1 MAYSNTRY
9 TRYRHSPKLI
19 TPIQPIPKIQ
29 DIESIQTEN
38 AIQPIYPYQGLD
50 EKRRTYLRAQQD
62 KQTQTFLANYN
73 DPTELNSFIDAL
85 TNREAVS
92 KKFGETWGT
101 ISTASGVVSILAF
114 AGSIIA
120 AALAPVTGGAS
131 LVAAAP
137 LAKVGAIAAIPS
149 IPAAMDVT
157 IEKGIKP
164 IVAGKPKEALLNT
177 MMNFGETMDF
187 VANPVK
193 GLIKEGGE
201 GFIKG
206 LGLSKE
212 GRVNYDYATGF
223 FLTDMLL
230 ETVSDP
236 MNWVTLGTTAAFKT
250 AAKPIAKEATQQIV
264 ENTVHAVNK
273 TFAKSLGEIS
283 IEGAERISKQVTK
296 TATQVSREWATASFD
311 TLTDAAKAK
320 ILRDGRNKIQQSLV
334 RAIKKE
340 LPKATA
346 SEIDIILRQ
355 VNKSTS
361 QSVIMRSI
369 RSQIQDI
376 TFDTLSSQTIKGL
389 VGMQHYSNTFEKF
402 MTKGA
407 MLTSGYGLGVEA
419 AKNGWK
425 GIKHWANNITLN
437 RLKKASVFDNANGLD
452 IKQWKKAKGIWEA
465 SYKYVTDLS
474 GDISQRDMN
483 AFYAFANQQFNRDK
497 QLISK
502 IMQDG
507 TNPLKKGALLDG
519 QFQAIYGCDFI
530 EYIAYLKGIS
540 ASENGIYDNY
550 IKYLESTLQILEP
563 QAIQKGAGEAI
574 KAGQNIFS
582 IKDVAADNIIQRVQK
597 AIKTSKNKTELTEKF
612 YTLKMNNAYVN
623 SILIHDKNITEV
635 LMEINGSE
643 RIGALL
649 DKINGDLNALAP
661 EVAAQIPV
669 ATQTIK
675 EAGASFMNI
684 KNFYNEVAGLAIP
697 NIKGV
702 PDFRKYV
709 IDQIFGVNKPVSE
722 LLAEFDSI
730 TMPSLKNGLE
740 TMLYESGF
748 KFSDYPAL
756 EDQIVGVY
764 RRFLEAQQSAG
775 VEMLGATI
783 VQDFTKSIDDLIKY
797 LPQYADELQVLE
809 GANLQIK
816 TILAQVKNANLEMLD
831 NVLTDK
837 NTIFNVANTRQLA
850 DVGLAL
856 KTVAIKDNLNM
867 FELTSEMSGNIINSA
882 NKLGKSINRL
892 KEQFEQYHVYFDTNK
907 AVQINNA
914 YIEFRKQFLDNP
926 EFTAL
931 YDYPAFKYLKNTTDP
946 IEQFAHLVEFNKTIK
961 DRAVSKQFKDIL
973 QTRLGTVEYLNVLDP
988 SGLMVTDFAWD
999 AMAQSAWIAEK
1010 QLNETIIN
1018 GITAYKNLSLNSK
1031 KITADFEAI
1040 RDVLSI
1046 NKLDRPK
1053 MLQQERYIKAASKI
1067 NDMLEFLEQHYASRF
1082 NSTLAAEEINTI
1094 RNVLINF
1101 PELNEKYS
1109 GLVDTLE
1116 AYWRGEKTFQQSPK
1130 SMKDTDEF
1138 VDEFTPFWEAIKTM
1152 NQDIQKTVAK
1162 ANEQFKVVL
1171 NERLTEAYAQ
1181 LRADFKKQYKI
1192 SEMTSLDLFDNSN
1205 NPRQSEEFLHPNIII
1220 ENQVIHTQQGETPVH
1235 IWERRHTT
1243 DTPYADVDYY
1253 ADISD
1258 LQKTIYETYNEKYRY
1273 YKTYT
1278 HEYYKDLEYA
1288 QSRQQY
1294 RQAYEDTAKVV
1305 NKLKQYTLEGI
1316 SINSVDSLKNI
1327 KEIILRELAT
1337 ESEKGISYTVPELY
1351 ELYAPILDNIFIK
1364 YTNELEEAIKYANDY
1379 SAWKPRYTE
1388 LKTQFYNKFST
1399 HDQKLLKQ
1407 IENAKST
1414 KQAIYLTQTLPF
1426 STDFKNIMHV
1436 QMPANFTGYKRWDLQ
1451 TEFQDLINRAR
1462 GEKFN
1467 KDVLNKI
1474 TEELRQ
1480 ELGDRNKAILK
1491 QRFEPIREK
1500 IYKQTL
1506 EEFNF
1511 YKYTDITPW
1520 DPVKEQQQ
1528 LNKLINNATDANAKG
1543 VFYNLFSLT
1552 PEEFINELAYRKRF
1566 ITFTDADIN
1575 DAQLKAMFNKFKA
1588 NKMDGVKFVHQ
1599 DGRHWIV
1606 LDKTQKVN
1614 MSGRQVYLN
1623 DSPIMRLQNK
1633 KQFNEFKLV
1642 DKFINDTNNPG
1653 ITKTLNELDD
1663 ALETL
1668 TGSRLGDSQ
1677 GEYLS
1682 KETLQ
1687 KVYNQMPDEVKALLP
1702 EIDEWTDKQFFDA
1715 YIFNESILGTAKSKA
1730 ALGMYSGNMITNTRN
1745 AITQAQAY
1753 LKPKNEYV
1761 NTVFDSQLSIAS
1773 PNSIWV
1779 SFSDQDI
1786 LEALQANPEY
1796 KLVALVDD
1804 KKWGMRTREIL
1815 PTSVKAI
1822 QKAKELGAV
1831 IIPMQTYKDMYNVVN
1846 HRLGSTGMAKLWSR
1860 IMYVY
1865 KFGYLCRPGAWIRNF
1880 IDTNIKSKL
1889 EMGDEFS
1896 SYKAQAH
1903 KILDDVD
1910 NMKKFISSRD
1920 PDGLIKSEAIAQ
1932 WFADGNAKYLTYEE
1946 FLELDRDF
1954 LSQGISG
1961 NVMRDLYAGE
1971 AEGAWRKFTE
1981 MTGNIID
1988 SANKTEDYNRLATYL
2003 YELDHGADYTSALAK
2018 IAKTHFDYSFK
2029 TKAEQLAE
2037 MVFPFTTFSL
2047 RNYSYW
2053 AESIEKH
2060 PWLMRNYVHLMKPHW
2075 DFKDYTPQE
2084 LARDYRVQT
2093 QILYGQLKLGE
2104 FNNKVITFKA
2114 NPSIQDAIQMFSDP
2128 INAVYEKLAAPISV
2142 PLKMAQG
2149 EYTQPTNLLPVVGPM
2164 LQALQTM
2171 KNTGTPLPSA
2181 IGVSKAP
2188 KRTGQKPTKVKF
2200 ANKNLSK
2207 VNTYRDK
2214 YYRRPRYT
2222 KNVIYDSYSLKGIDR
2237 YRVNLYPVID
2247 IAHDVRSRYSVNVYN
2262 RIKSQVQTDVYQGI
2276 RYRLRLDANR
2286 FR

>member
-101 ISTASGVVSILAF
+101 ISTASGIVSILAF

-131 LVAAAP
+131 LAAAAP

-149 IPAAMDVT
+149 IPAAIDVT

-177 MMNFGETMDF
+177 MMNLGETMDF
-187 VANPVK
+187 AANPIK
-193 GLIKEGGE
+193 GLVKEGGE

-212 GRVNYDYATGF
+212 GRVNYDYDTGF

-236 MNWVTLGTTAAFKT
+236 MNWVTFGTTAAFKT

-273 TFAKSLGEIS
+273 TFAKALGEIS

-296 TATQVSREWATASFD
+296 TTAQVSREWAAASFD
-311 TLTDAAKAK
+311 KLTDAAKAK
-320 ILRDGRNKIQQSLV
+320 LLRDGRNKIQQSLV

-346 SEIDIILRQ
+346 SEIDTILRQ

-389 VGMQHYSNTFEKF
+389 AGMQHYSNTFEKF

-407 MLTSGYGLGVEA
+407 MLTSGYGLGIEA

-465 SYKYVTDLS
+465 SYKYVTDLL
-474 GDISQRDMN
+474 GDVSQRDMN

-502 IMQDG
+502 IIQDG

-519 QFQAIYGCDFI
+519 QFQAIYNCDFT

-540 ASENGIYDNY
+540 ESENGIYDNY

-563 QAIQKGAGEAI
+563 QALQKGAGEAI

-582 IKDVAADNIIQRVQK
+582 IKDVSADNIIQRVQK

-623 SILIHDKNITEV
+623 SILIHDKNITDV
-635 LMEINGSE
+635 LMEINSSE

-649 DKINGDLNALAP
+649 DKINGDLSALAP
-661 EVAAQIPV
+661 DVAAQIPV

-709 IDQIFGVNKPVSE
+709 IDQIFGVNKSVSE

-740 TMLYESGF
+740 TMLYEAGF
-748 KFSDYPAL
+748 KFSDYPVL
-756 EDQIVGVY
+756 EDQIAGVY

-797 LPQYADELQVLE
+797 LPQYTDELQVLE
-809 GANLQIK
+809 SANLQIK

-856 KTVAIKDNLNM
+856 KTVAIKENLDM

-892 KEQFEQYHVYFDTNK
+892 KEQFKQYHVYFNTDK

-946 IEQFAHLVEFNKTIK
+946 IEQFAQLAEFNKMSK
-961 DRAVSKQFKDIL
+961 DQVTAQQFKNIIADTAIGRDKTL
-973 QTRLGTVEYLNVLDP
+973 YNNLMNP
-988 SGLMVTDFAWD
+988 SSLMVTDFAWD

-1018 GITAYKNLSLNSK
+1018 GITAYKNLSLMPK
-1031 KITADFEAI
+1031 KLTRDFQNI
-1040 RDVLSI
+1040 RNVLST

-1082 NSTLAAEEINTI
+1082 NSTLAAEEVNMI

-1101 PELNEKYS
+1101 PELSEKYS
-1109 GLVDTLE
+1109 DLVDTLE

-1130 SMKDTDEF
+1130 SMKGTDEF
-1138 VDEFTPFWEAIKTM
+1138 VDEFTPFWNSVKQM
-1152 NQDIQKTVAK
+1152 NQDIQQTV
-1162 ANEQFKVVL
+1162 
-1171 NERLTEAYAQ
+1171 
-1181 LRADFKKQYKI
+1181 
-1192 SEMTSLDLFDNSN
+1192 
-1205 NPRQSEEFLHPNIII
+1205 
-1220 ENQVIHTQQGETPVH
+1220 
-1235 IWERRHTT
+1235 
-1243 DTPYADVDYY
+1243 
-1253 ADISD
+1253 
-1258 LQKTIYETYNEKYRY
+1258 
-1273 YKTYT
+1273 
-1278 HEYYKDLEYA
+1278 
-1288 QSRQQY
+1288 
-1294 RQAYEDTAKVV
+1294 
-1305 NKLKQYTLEGI
+1305 
-1316 SINSVDSLKNI
+1316 
-1327 KEIILRELAT
+1327 RE
-1337 ESEKGISYTVPELY
+1337 
-1351 ELYAPILDNIFIK
+1351 
-1364 YTNELEEAIKYANDY
+1364 
-1379 SAWKPRYTE
+1379 
-1388 LKTQFYNKFST
+1388 YNKRVADGLEDST
-1399 HDQKLLKQ
+1399 EQ
-1407 IENAKST
+1407 IM
-1414 KQAIYLTQTLPF
+1414 Y
-1426 STDFKNIMHV
+1426 
-1436 QMPANFTGYKRWDLQ
+1436 
-1451 TEFQDLINRAR
+1451 
-1462 GEKFN
+1462 
-1467 KDVLNKI
+1467 
-1474 TEELRQ
+1474 
-1480 ELGDRNKAILK
+1480 RN
-1491 QRFEPIREK
+1491 
-1500 IYKQTL
+1500 
-1506 EEFNF
+1506 
-1511 YKYTDITPW
+1511 ITPW

-1566 ITFTDADIN
+1566 ITFTDDDIN
-1575 DAQLKAMFNKFKA
+1575 DPRLKIMFNKFKA
-1588 NKMDGVKFVHQ
+1588 NKMDGVKFIHQ

-1623 DSPIMRLQNK
+1623 NNPIMRLQKK
-1633 KQFNEFKLV
+1633 KQFNEFQIV
-1642 DKFINDTNNPG
+1642 DNFINDANNPG

-1682 KETLQ
+1682 KETLREI
-1687 KVYNQMPDEVKALLP
+1687 YNQMPGEVQALLP
-1702 EIDEWTDKQFFDA
+1702 EIDEWTNKQFFDA
-1715 YIFNESILGTAKSKA
+1715 YIFNESILGSAKSKA
-1730 ALGMYSGNMITNTRN
+1730 ALGMYSSNMITNTRN

-1773 PNSIWV
+1773 PNSVWAQ
-1779 SFSDQDI
+1779 FSDQEL
-1786 LEALQANPEY
+1786 LEALQANSDY
-1796 KLVALVDD
+1796 KLVALVDN

-1961 NVMRDLYAGE
+1961 NVMRDLYTGE
-1971 AEGAWRKFTE
+1971 TEGAWRKFTE

-1988 SANKTEDYNRLATYL
+1988 SANKIEDYNRLATYL
-2003 YELDHGADYTSALAK
+2003 YELDHGLDYTSALAK
-2018 IAKTHFDYSFK
+2018 VAKIHFDYSFK

-2053 AESIEKH
+2053 VEAIEKH

-2149 EYTQPTNLLPVVGPM
+2149 EYTQPANLLPVVGPM

-2171 KNTGTPLPSA
+2171 KKTGTPLPSA

-2188 KRTGQKPTKVKF
+2188 KRTGQKSTKVKF

-2214 YYRRPRYT
+2214 HYRRPRYT

-2262 RIKSQVQTDVYQGI
+2262 RIKNQVQTDVYQGI